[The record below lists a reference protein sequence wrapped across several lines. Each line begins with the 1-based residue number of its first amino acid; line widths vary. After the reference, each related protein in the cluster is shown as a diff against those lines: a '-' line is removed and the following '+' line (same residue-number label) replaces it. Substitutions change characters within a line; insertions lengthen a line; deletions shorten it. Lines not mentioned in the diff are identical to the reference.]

1 MKTRSKI
8 YLDHAATTPTHR
20 EVLDAMLPYFG
31 DEYGNPSS
39 LYSSGRKSHAIIEK
53 SRQNIANILGVEKD
67 EIIFTAS
74 GTEGDNLA
82 ILGIARANREYGN
95 HILISSI
102 EHKAVIEPAKQLE
115 KEGFVVEYIPV
126 DNLGM
131 VDVEDVLSRITEKTI
146 LISVMYANNEIG
158 TVQPIAKIG
167 KFLKEARSKEKGVR
181 KEENSRRE
189 FSEFPNEERRT
200 KNFPIFHTDACQAVG
215 YLPLDIKS
223 LGVDALTLNG
233 SKIYG
238 PKGIGVL
245 YKNKNVKIEPI
256 IFGGGQER
264 GLRSGTENLPAIV
277 GFDFALSR
285 VEERREKEFARLTEI
300 RDYFIEG
307 LRKNIPDLV
316 LNGHPTSRLPNNV
329 HISIPGIEGESM
341 LLMLDELGIQAS
353 TGSACSAS
361 DLQVSHVL
369 VAIKQDVSLMH
380 GSLRFSLGETTTT
393 EDCDYVIS
401 SLFSIVK
408 KLRTISPI
416 KNHE

>member
-1 MKTRSKI
+1 MKTSSKI
-8 YLDHAATTPTHR
+8 YLDHAATTPTSV
-20 EVLDAMLPYFG
+20 EVVNFMLPYFG
-31 DEYGNPSS
+31 EEYGNPSS
-39 LYSSGRKSHAIIEK
+39 LYSSGRKSRSVIEK
-53 SRQNIANILGVEKD
+53 SRANIANVLGVEKD
-67 EIIFTAS
+67 EIIFTAG
-74 GTEGDNLA
+74 GTESDNMA

-102 EHKAVIEPAKQLE
+102 EHKAVIESAKQLE
-115 KEGFVVEYIPV
+115 KEGFIIEYIPV
-126 DNLGM
+126 DKFGII
-131 VDVEDVLSRITEKTI
+131 DVKDVMSRITDKTI

-158 TVQPIAKIG
+158 TIQPIRELA
-167 KFLKEARSKEKGVR
+167 EAISNKQKAIR
-181 KEENSRRE
+181 EENSRSE
-189 FSEFPNEERRT
+189 FSSSTNYNLQT
-200 KNFPIFHTDACQAVG
+200 TTFPIFHTDACQAAG
-215 YLPLDIKS
+215 YLSLNVKD
-223 LGVDALTLNG
+223 LGVDAITLNG

-238 PKGIGVL
+238 PKGIGIL

-285 VEERREKEFARLTEI
+285 VEDRREKEFTRLTEL

-307 LRKNIPDLV
+307 LRAVIPDLV

-380 GSLRFSLGETTTT
+380 GSLRFSLGEKTTP
-393 EDCDYVIS
+393 DACDYVIS

-408 KLRTISPI
+408 KLRIISPI
-416 KNHE
+416 KNNE